1 MKYHFLEIKKSKKK
15 YNEEQVNIMLQYK
28 SQYLDN
34 ISNCIKILKLNE
46 NIDISKTILKKI
58 MDGTY

>member
-1 MKYHFLEIKKSKKK
+1 
-15 YNEEQVNIMLQYK
+15 MLQYK